1 MEKLVKKNTEQE
13 PEFMANTLRI
23 ASLAADRKA
32 VDVKAFDVREL
43 TALVDSFV
51 LCSASSEPHFK
62 AIYNAILEGMKEVGV
77 QPLRCEGEFS
87 GRWLLLDYGTIFVH
101 IFREE
106 AREFYDLDG
115 LWGDAPP
122 VDLDLDL

>member
-1 MEKLVKKNTEQE
+1 
-13 PEFMANTLRI
+13 MANTLRI